1 MAMRANKSTLVRQ
14 NLKEARLQLAEHY
27 ADRFVA
33 DDISDA
39 DVVLFGRIVR
49 ALRDEHGIAE
59 GEQIGARTL
68 GTWIATL

>member
-1 MAMRANKSTLVRQ
+1 MTMRSNKSVLTRQ
-14 NLKEARLQLAEHY
+14 NLKEARLCLAEHY

-39 DVVLFGRIVR
+39 DAVLFGHIVR

-59 GEQIGARTL
+59 SEQIGARTL